1 MDTKNIVVLPGD
13 GVGPEIMQPAVNL
26 LKAIGEVSDT
36 RFSLKEYDFGGKSV
50 DANGSPLS
58 SMALE
63 ACKNA
68 DAVLLGAVGGP
79 QYDQLPPDIRPEQG
93 LLQLRSELATY
104 CNLRPAR
111 LYSGMETVSTLKKQ
125 IVEKTDLVV
134 VRELTGG
141 LYFGEPAGIQGEK
154 GQRIATNAMVYSET
168 EIRRI
173 ARQAFQLAEV
183 RRGHVTSVDKSDVV
197 EVSGFWRQIVDET
210 AKDYPNVQLRHILMD
225 TAAMKLVSEPSVFDV
240 ILTSNMFG
248 DILSD
253 IAATLAGSIGLL
265 PSTSLGEG
273 TPIYEPVHGSAP
285 DIAGQNIVNPIGM
298 LASVA
303 MMFRYSFNQPEVG
316 LCIEEAIG
324 RVLADGFGTADISP
338 KTKVGTMELS
348 EMIIAIVGKRLSD
361 QNASRN

>member
-1 MDTKNIVVLPGD
+1 MDTRNIVVLPGD
-13 GVGPEIMQPAVNL
+13 GVGPEIMQSAVNL
-26 LKAIGEVSDT
+26 LKGIEDIVQTSF
-36 RFSLKEYDFGGKSV
+36 RLREYDFGGKGV
-50 DANGSPLS
+50 DVGGTPLS
-58 SMALE
+58 SMALDM
-63 ACKNA
+63 CKKA

-93 LLQLRSELATY
+93 LLQLRAELQTY

-111 LYSGMETVSTLKKQ
+111 LYGGMAAVSPLKER

-141 LYFGEPAGIQGEK
+141 LYFGQPAGITGEK
-154 GQRIATNAMVYSET
+154 GQRVATNAMVYSET
-168 EIRRI
+168 EVRRI
-173 ARQAFQLAEV
+173 AHQAFQMAQK
-183 RRGHVTSVDKSDVV
+183 RRGHVTSVDKADVV
-197 EVSGFWRQIVDET
+197 EVSGFWRQIVEET
-210 AKDYPNVQLRHILMD
+210 AKEYPDVQLKHMLMD
-225 TAAMKLVSEPSVFDV
+225 TAAMNLVSEPALFDV

-265 PSTSLGEG
+265 PSASLGEG

-285 DIAGQNIVNPIGM
+285 DLAGKNMVNPIGM

-303 MMFRYSFNQPEVG
+303 MMFRYSFAQPEIS

-338 KTKVGTMELS
+338 KTKVGTVELS
-348 EMIIAIVGKRLSD
+348 EMIIANLRKRLSD
-361 QNASRN
+361 KNALRN